1 VNGGDVL
8 PRFFRCALHGVTL
21 PIEEMSKHCWDGHNQ
36 FTVFVYCDP
45 NPMPRFRL
53 WRWWR

>member
-1 VNGGDVL
+1 MNGGDVL